1 MNKLKLFP
9 LFFLLLGCFMTVKAQ
24 DEIPNPPQSANQP
37 KRPGL
42 LAQLG
47 LTREQV
53 QQIRQINQDNRPQM
67 REANQRLREAN
78 RNLDLAVYGDKIED
92 TEVENRLQAV
102 NAARAEV
109 VRLRTETEFAVR
121 KILTPDQLVKF
132 REIRRRMMSEKEVL
146 PRLRNNRQQ
155 MNNLNRIQNNPRRP
169 NRVVN

>member
-1 MNKLKLFP
+1 
-9 LFFLLLGCFMTVKAQ
+9 MTVKAQ
-24 DEIPNPPQSANQP
+24 DETPNPPPSANQP

-47 LTREQV
+47 LTREQ
-53 QQIRQINQDNRPQM
+53 IRQIREINQENRPQM

-78 RNLDLAVYGDKIED
+78 RNLDLAIYGDKAD
-92 TEVENRLQAV
+92 DSEVEVKLQEL

-109 VRLRTETEFAVR
+109 IRLRTATEFAVR

-132 REIRRRMMSEKEVL
+132 REIRRQTMLEKEVL

-169 NRVVN
+169 NRAVN